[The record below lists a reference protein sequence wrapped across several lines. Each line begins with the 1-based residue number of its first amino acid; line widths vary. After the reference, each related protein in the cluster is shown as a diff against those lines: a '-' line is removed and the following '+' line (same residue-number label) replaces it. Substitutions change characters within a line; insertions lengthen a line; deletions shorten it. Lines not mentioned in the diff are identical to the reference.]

1 MIWKTDLKWKPEKVT
16 AGLDTSRKVSIA
28 DSG

>member
-1 MIWKTDLKWKPEKVT
+1 MTWKTDLKWKPQKVT
-16 AGLDTSRKVSIA
+16 AGLDTNRKAYIA